1 MATTNGRTDDW
12 TEARARISAS
22 KGTAADP
29 LDVATLWTHNHD
41 VTEQWMADYG
51 RRTGKS
57 RVEIIA
63 ERQANWR
70 HDARAQVVGVF
81 DGFRL
86 SACPHDGGWRY
97 TVVTAWGTSEGLCDT
112 DVRDDARAIAYLSQ
126 VTSCL

>member
-1 MATTNGRTDDW
+1 M
-12 TEARARISAS
+12 
-22 KGTAADP
+22 
-29 LDVATLWTHNHD
+29 LWEHNRD

-51 RRTGKS
+51 RRTGKG
-57 RVEIIA
+57 RVEIIS

-97 TVVTAWGTSEGLCDT
+97 TVVTAWGMSEGLCDMAM
-112 DVRDDARAIAYLSQ
+112 RDDARTIAYLSQ
-126 VTSCL
+126 VTSCI